1 MYTCARAS
9 ARVQRHW
16 QEGRG
21 LCLRQRVASGIADLS
36 CGKRGLLMLMLAC
49 TVLAAARGIA
59 YCGSIICICHIITW
73 QRIALRIL
81 VLAFGMQHRKE
92 GEARRGD
99 GGNKLKATKGKER
112 EGRRRE
118 QMRGEAK
125 GRDKRREEG
134 REGDGAEGGACTHGA
149 CKHTH
154 THTHTHTHKHTSL
167 FPFSLFLS
175 LARSSPPSPR
185 PSLRKHLLTP

>member
-1 MYTCARAS
+1 
-9 ARVQRHW
+9 
-16 QEGRG
+16 
-21 LCLRQRVASGIADLS
+21 
-36 CGKRGLLMLMLAC
+36 
-49 TVLAAARGIA
+49 VLAATRCIRYSRPLVWQKRPANADAGMHCACGSAWHCVLRQHHMHMSHHHMAARCIA

-99 GGNKLKATKGKER
+99 GGNKLKATEGKER

-154 THTHTHTHKHTSL
+154 THTHTQTHIS
-167 FPFSLFLS
+167 LS
-175 LARSSPPSPR
+175 LLSLCLPRSFFPPLP
-185 PSLRKHLLTP
+185 PPLTP